1 MILIS
6 AIGFE
11 EKFLVRCFL
20 RQGKNNIDKV
30 ILIKPEGEEN
40 PKTREAINNFMKLLD
55 EASIPLEILEVNQLD
70 LISTIVKLSKKIL
83 SIKKRDFLLNL
94 SSGMRILNFE
104 ILATFL
110 MLGYNAKVEIE
121 AENLTG
127 FVTFDLKEIVND
139 ELDEK
144 EVEIIN
150 AIKGGHKKV
159 RDIAKFTNIP
169 LSTVS
174 KKVNDLAKKGY
185 LEKGKEIKLTN
196 KGEIISQIY

>member
-20 RQGKNNIDKV
+20 RNGKNNIDKV

-40 PKTREAINNFMKLLD
+40 PKTREAINNFKKLLD

-70 LISTIVKLSKKIL
+70 LISTIVKISKKIL

-110 MLGYNAKVEIE
+110 MLGYDAKVEIE

-127 FVTFDLKEIVND
+127 VVTFELKEIVND

-159 RDIAKFTNIP
+159 RDIAKVTNIP

-174 KKVNDLAKKGY
+174 KKINNLAEKGY
-185 LEKGKEIKLTN
+185 LEKGKEIKLTK
-196 KGEIISQIY
+196 KGEIISQVY

>member
-20 RQGKNNIDKV
+20 RNGKNNIDKV

-40 PKTREAINNFMKLLD
+40 PKTREAINNFKKLLD

-70 LISTIVKLSKKIL
+70 LISTIVKISKKIL

-110 MLGYNAKVEIE
+110 MLGYDAKVEIE

-127 FVTFDLKEIVND
+127 VVTFELKEIVND

-159 RDIAKFTNIP
+159 RD
-169 LSTVS
+169 
-174 KKVNDLAKKGY
+174 
-185 LEKGKEIKLTN
+185 
-196 KGEIISQIY
+196 